1 MRNRARNG
9 FKANARRGIQT
20 RDGHH
25 QTLRVRMGE
34 FAVGDD
40 RLRRRHLDH
49 LSAVHDG
56 NVVRHLRDNAE
67 VVGDEQDGRSM
78 LALEVVHQLQDLRLN
93 GDVQRGGRFVRDEQL
108 RLTGQRHSD
117 HHALT
122 HAAGELV
129 RILLGDDFRIR
140 NLNVRQH
147 LDHFLLGFFLAQSLM
162 DDERLGNL
170 AFDGEHRVQA
180 GHRLLEDDGDRVA
193 ANLLHLGQG
202 HLRQV
207 FSVKHDA
214 AAGNIA
220 VTVQQLEHAHRGNA
234 LAGAGLADDAERS
247 ARFNFIGYTVHRLDD
262 AAFGGEECFQILHF
276 KQCHNSSPPYLTFEC
291 LRVERI
297 AQTVANQVDTNGA
310 DAENRRREHPL
321 PPILLDDD
329 GVVRAVEQ
337 VAPRRGRQRNA
348 EAEVLKKQEGSKRTL
363 IAGLKKQEKQLK
375 REIDR
380 KRKQAEA
387 LDRKLEQLIAEEER
401 KSSTRADKTEGKN
414 STAQQRPTKGY
425 KMTKEE
431 LALSGSFEKN
441 KGKLPFPLSGSY
453 KIVAHFG
460 RQKHPELRYVQ
471 TENSGIDIE
480 TTPGTKA
487 RAVFNGVVSRIFV
500 TPGYNSTIIVRHGNY
515 LTIYANLSEVYVRAG
530 EKVSTGQN
538 LGKIYSDSQ
547 DGNRTI
553 LTFQLWK
560 ERTKLNPELWLNL

>member
-1 MRNRARNG
+1 MKRWLIIWCLLFGFSAAVFSQTLEMEDLRKNRERTLKELNETNKKLNKTLKSAKNSLYELNSITAEIRQQRNLISKINREIAVINRRQRAVKDTIYLLQKDLTAKKRSYANAVKRMGHQRSEYDELMFIFSASSLSQSYRRARY
-9 FKANARRGIQT
+9 
-20 RDGHH
+20 
-25 QTLRVRMGE
+25 
-34 FAVGDD
+34 
-40 RLRRRHLDH
+40 
-49 LSAVHDG
+49 
-56 NVVRHLRDNAE
+56 
-67 VVGDEQDGRSM
+67 
-78 LALEVVHQLQDLRLN
+78 
-93 GDVQRGGRFVRDEQL
+93 
-108 RLTGQRHSD
+108 
-117 HHALT
+117 
-122 HAAGELV
+122 
-129 RILLGDDFRIR
+129 
-140 NLNVRQH
+140 
-147 LDHFLLGFFLAQSLM
+147 
-162 DDERLGNL
+162 
-170 AFDGEHRVQA
+170 
-180 GHRLLEDDGDRVA
+180 
-193 ANLLHLGQG
+193 
-202 HLRQV
+202 
-207 FSVKHDA
+207 
-214 AAGNIA
+214 
-220 VTVQQLEHAHRGNA
+220 QQLEVLQKQLAKSVAEKNA
-234 LAGAGLADDAERS
+234 VLKE
-247 ARFNFIGYTVHRLDD
+247 
-262 AAFGGEECFQILHF
+262 
-276 KQCHNSSPPYLTFEC
+276 
-291 LRVERI
+291 
-297 AQTVANQVDTNGA
+297 
-310 DAENRRREHPL
+310 
-321 PPILLDDD
+321 
-329 GVVRAVEQ
+329 
-337 VAPRRGRQRNA
+337 RNA
-348 EAEVLKKQEGSKRTL
+348 ETEVLKKQEGSKRTL

-538 LGKIYSDSQ
+538 LGKIYSDAQ

>member
-1 MRNRARNG
+1 MKRWLIIWCLLFGFSAAVFSQTLEMEDLRKNRERTLKELNETNKKLNKTLKSAKNSLNELNSITAEIRQQRNLISKINREIAVINRRQRAVKDTIYLLQKDLTAKKRSYANAVKRMGHQRSEYDELMFIFSASSLSQSYRRARYL
-9 FKANARRGIQT
+9 K
-20 RDGHH
+20 
-25 QTLRVRMGE
+25 E
-34 FAVGDD
+34 Y
-40 RLRRRHLDH
+40 
-49 LSAVHDG
+49 SAW
-56 NVVRHLRDNAE
+56 RKRQAAE
-67 VVGDEQDGRSM
+67 I
-78 LALEVVHQLQDLRLN
+78 A
-93 GDVQRGGRFVRDEQL
+93 
-108 RLTGQRHSD
+108 
-117 HHALT
+117 
-122 HAAGELV
+122 
-129 RILLGDDFRIR
+129 
-140 NLNVRQH
+140 
-147 LDHFLLGFFLAQSLM
+147 
-162 DDERLGNL
+162 ER
-170 AFDGEHRVQA
+170 
-180 GHRLLEDDGDRVA
+180 
-193 ANLLHLGQG
+193 
-202 HLRQV
+202 
-207 FSVKHDA
+207 K
-214 AAGNIA
+214 
-220 VTVQQLEHAHRGNA
+220 QQLEVLQKQLAKSVAEKNA
-234 LAGAGLADDAERS
+234 VLKE
-247 ARFNFIGYTVHRLDD
+247 
-262 AAFGGEECFQILHF
+262 
-276 KQCHNSSPPYLTFEC
+276 
-291 LRVERI
+291 
-297 AQTVANQVDTNGA
+297 
-310 DAENRRREHPL
+310 
-321 PPILLDDD
+321 
-329 GVVRAVEQ
+329 
-337 VAPRRGRQRNA
+337 RNA

-414 STAQQRPTKGY
+414 STA
-425 KMTKEE
+425 
-431 LALSGSFEKN
+431 
-441 KGKLPFPLSGSY
+441 LPFPLSGSY